1 MNPGRTTPILALFV
15 VAGALSCDAQGDR
28 PGIIVLPGMVES
40 IPLDTWE
47 PSDLTP
53 SGGALMA
60 PPAGTIPAGHTVFPF
75 GPGEDEAARAGCE
88 LSNPLAPTAEN
99 LARGEWIYATYCH
112 VCHGPAGE
120 GDGPIIGKFPNPPN
134 LLANHT
140 RELEDG
146 RIYHVIALGQE
157 LMPACG
163 TQILSDDRWRATQH
177 VRQLQGIQTA
187 AAATADLAVAT
198 DVELEEEAEVELEA
212 EPETAVE
219 AEVSDSPGPPAAPA
233 AGTGGTP

>member
-1 MNPGRTTPILALFV
+1 MEGAVIRGRTPLFLALFA

-28 PGIIVLPGMVES
+28 PGIIILPGMVES

-60 PPAGTIPAGHTVFPF
+60 PPAGTIPVGHTVFPF
-75 GPGEDEAARAGCE
+75 GPGEDEAARAGRE
-88 LSNPLAPTAEN
+88 LSNPLEPTAEN
-99 LARGEWIYATYCH
+99 LARGEWVYATYCQ

-120 GDGPIIGKFPNPPN
+120 GDGPIIGTFPNPPN

-146 RIYHVIALGQE
+146 RIYHVITLGQE
-157 LMPACG
+157 LMPAHG
-163 TQILSDDRWRATQH
+163 TQVPPDDRWKSNLYL
-177 VRQLQGIQTA
+177 RQLQEIQP
-187 AAATADLAVAT
+187 
-198 DVELEEEAEVELEA
+198 AEV
-212 EPETAVE
+212 TAI
-219 AEVSDSPGPPAAPA
+219 
-233 AGTGGTP
+233 GTGGTP